1 MIILKIIK
9 RLKQNLSVNLFNMR
23 TFKQI
28 FKEFWIQ
35 TALSLIW
42 ASYKVHIAPVS
53 ESTISVFAT
62 NFSAAIF
69 LVSWMFGQVIRI
81 KKQHKIEDEFNTV
94 KTELSSLL
102 GKIETQ
108 TQDLI
113 GYSTGGESLAY
124 FIPVIYDDNSISLE
138 LINNEKYPVFDF
150 VGNWL
155 DQDEKNEFE
164 GFKPHPRYNFNFGYV
179 YPGKLLRKAIN
190 FDITGKDS
198 LRIIVSA
205 HTRAGR
211 SIWQQFKFVRVGDTI
226 KMAHKIN
233 SSDYNKIEIP
243 PDFPDYNPN
252 SPEDVFNL

>member
-1 MIILKIIK
+1 
-9 RLKQNLSVNLFNMR
+9 MR
-23 TFKQI
+23 AFKQI

-35 TALSLIW
+35 TVLSLIW
-42 ASYKVHIAPVS
+42 AFYKVHIASAS
-53 ESTISVFAT
+53 ENVISVFVA
-62 NFSAAIF
+62 NFSASIF
-69 LVSWMFGQVIRI
+69 LLSWMFGQVIRI
-81 KKQHKIEDEFNTV
+81 KKQHKIEDEFNNV

-138 LINNEKYPVFDF
+138 LINNDKYPVFDF

-155 DQDEKNEFE
+155 DQDEQNDSDD
-164 GFKPHPRYNFNFGYV
+164 FKPHPRYKFNFGNI

-190 FDITGKDS
+190 FDITGKEF
-198 LRIIVSA
+198 LRIIVSS

-211 SIWQQFKFVRVGDTI
+211 SVWQQFKIVRVGDNI
-226 KMAHKIN
+226 KIAHKIN
-233 SSDYNKIEIP
+233 SGEYNKVEIP
-243 PDFPDYNPN
+243 TDFPDYNPD
-252 SPEDVFNL
+252 SPENVFN